1 MKPAASNRHTA
12 GLGGARGLKTRGPG
26 RAQRGL
32 SLVTTLLFMVSA
44 LMLGVS
50 VLSVNVMQE
59 RTIGNTKDRDLAFQA
74 AEAALRDAEQ
84 DLIKNITADTE
95 FTATCTN
102 GLCTPPSQRAVP
114 SSVAAHEA
122 AGFLWDTQSRRYGQ
136 YTGGAAFPG
145 LGSSPQPRYVIEKL
159 AALGTPPGESLTRI
173 GLEPSAPVYGYRI
186 TAQASGARQE
196 TVVLLQS
203 IHTKR

>member
-1 MKPAASNRHTA
+1 MSAETRFVHAADRRH
-12 GLGGARGLKTRGPG
+12 
-26 RAQRGL
+26 QRGL
-32 SLVTTLLFMVSA
+32 SLVTTLLFMVAA

-84 DLIKNITADTE
+84 DLKTNITADSE

-114 SSVAAHEA
+114 LSVPVHDAA
-122 AGFLWDTQSRRYGQ
+122 AGFAWDNVNQVRRYGQ
-136 YTGGAAFPG
+136 YTGAAAFPSVRAG
-145 LGSSPQPRYVIEKL
+145 GQPRYVIEKL
-159 AALGTPPGESLTRI
+159 GPLGTPPGESLTRI
-173 GLEPSAPVYGYRI
+173 GLEPASPAYGYRI
-186 TAQASGARQE
+186 TAQASGARDE
-196 TVVLLQS
+196 TVVILQS
-203 IHTKR
+203 IQTKR